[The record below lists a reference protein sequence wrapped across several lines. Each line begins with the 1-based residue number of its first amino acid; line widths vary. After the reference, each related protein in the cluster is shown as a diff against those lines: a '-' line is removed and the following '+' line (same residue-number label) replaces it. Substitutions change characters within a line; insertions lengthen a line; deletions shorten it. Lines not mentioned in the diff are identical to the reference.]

1 MSRALPSTE
10 EAIRI
15 LLESGCS
22 PYVISHCKAVAK
34 QAVQL
39 ADKCTENGVNVNAQL
54 VHVGALLHDIGRSR
68 THNVD
73 HVVIGANLARSL
85 NLPAPIVS
93 IIERHMGGGITAE
106 EASELG
112 WPKKSY
118 MPETIEEKI
127 VAYADKLM
135 EGSKVVPIQDTIR
148 KLVEQ
153 LGADHPASQR
163 VLRLHDEITAL
174 CQQSNERKRI

>member
-1 MSRALPSTE
+1 VSKLLPSTE
-10 EAIRI
+10 EVIRI

-22 PYVISHCKAVAK
+22 PYVIRHCKAVAK

-39 ADKCTENGVNVNAQL
+39 ANRCTENGVNVNAQL
-54 VHVGALLHDIGRSR
+54 VHVGALLHDIGRSK

-85 NLPAPIVS
+85 NLPAPIIS

-127 VAYADKLM
+127 VAYADKLI
-135 EGSKVVPIQDTIR
+135 EGSKVMPIQDTVQ
-148 KLVEQ
+148 KLIEQ
-153 LGADHPASQR
+153 LGADHPAPQR
-163 VLRLHDEITAL
+163 VLRLHGEILAL
-174 CQQSNERKRI
+174 CQQSNDQK